1 MVAIKTTN
9 FSYNKARQNA
19 TFDTSPDGLG
29 WGPGYV
35 AKREGLGVDTNSKQ
49 YQDNFDKIDWSKK

>member
-1 MVAIKTTN
+1 MLAKTNN
-9 FSYNKARQNA
+9 FTLDHNKQNA

-35 AKREGLGVDTNSKQ
+35 AKSRGVDVNSEK
-49 YQDNFDKIDWSKK
+49 YRKNFDKIDWSKK

>member
-1 MVAIKTTN
+1 MVAIKTNN
-9 FSYNKARQNA
+9 FSLSSEKRNA

-35 AKREGLGVDTNSKQ
+35 AKREGVVINSEK
-49 YQDNFDKIDWSKK
+49 YRKNYDKIDWSKK